1 MNTLGLIAAKANASL
16 PNHVVKV
23 DPPEPGY
30 DGNVFVYSEAGN
42 GRPLD
47 VRIQG
52 TGQRAHLVVAGG
64 GDRGC
69 CLRSHI
75 AKTKPSVDILAESL
89 VRLVVARTKAQR
101 RDIVQDA
108 NEAMVAAGHVVLT
121 RK

>member
-1 MNTLGLIAAKANASL
+1 MNTLARIAIKANASL
-16 PNHVVKV
+16 PKHVVKV

-30 DGNVFVYSEAGN
+30 DGNVYVFPEDGK
-42 GRPLD
+42 GRPLR

-52 TGQRAHLVVAGG
+52 TSQRAHLVVAGG

-75 AKTKPSVDILAESL
+75 AKTKPSADILAASL
-89 VRLVVARTKAQR
+89 VRLVAARTKAQR

-108 NEAMVAAGHVVLT
+108 NEAMTKAGHVLLE
-121 RK
+121 RR